1 MWFHLHQVSKASKS
15 QEAKGRLMSDCEGLG
30 VGRGEGTCSQV
41 CFLSDDEGAV
51 KLRAAMAAQVRM
63 H

>member
-1 MWFHLHQVSKASKS
+1 
-15 QEAKGRLMSDCEGLG
+15 MSDCEGLG
-30 VGRGEGTCSQV
+30 VGRGEGTCSRV